1 MGRDATHEKR
11 ALEQFKEAI
20 RDIWRDQFTDP
31 YLLRWLI
38 ARDFDV
44 TKAQDLLRKN
54 LRWRAEN
61 DVDTLVDRYEC
72 HPVLKK
78 YFPGGIFNHDR
89 EGCPMYIVPIG
100 HGDFKGMLQ
109 CVPKEDIVRHV
120 IYTMELMQR
129 DMDSQTRK
137 LGRTV
142 NSSLFLIDYEGFS
155 LKQVTSWQVLDL
167 SRSLTGLYENYYP
180 EMLKVGILINTPSF
194 FPMFWRFIRPFMTER
209 TVNKLHMFTH
219 DGWQQVP
226 AETRGPEPTAGP
238 LGRHDCGSRRRGT
251 LYARGEIF
259 NLSTRRCRL
268 VPGGELPVA
277 VSRGGGGLATDP
289 EAVNCFLEHGRS
301 VEVPV
306 HVETAGAKLV
316 WRFQARD
323 ILFAL
328 WKTSGDKRV
337 QVLAPR
343 RIACDRNPECGQ
355 MQCEEPGT
363 YTFLFDNS
371 FSWFTGKQLSY
382 MIRVHHELSGSV
394 EEHYQGLRN
403 LRQE

>member
-1 MGRDATHEKR
+1 MIPALVTMGRDATHEKR

-129 DMDSQTRK
+129 DMDNQTRK

-180 EMLKVGILINTPSF
+180 EMLKLGILINTPSF

-219 DGWQQVP
+219 DGWQQVLLKHVDPSQLP
-226 AETRGPEPTAGP
+226 AHWG
-238 LGRHDCGSRRRGT
+238 GT
-251 LYARGEIF
+251 IVDPVGGARCTHVIG
-259 NLSTRRCRL
+259 
-268 VPGGELPVA
+268 PGGELPVA

-323 ILFAL
+323 VLFAL

-394 EEHYQGLRN
+394 EDTTRG
-403 LRQE
+403 

>member
-1 MGRDATHEKR
+1 
-11 ALEQFKEAI
+11 
-20 RDIWRDQFTDP
+20 
-31 YLLRWLI
+31 
-38 ARDFDV
+38 
-44 TKAQDLLRKN
+44 
-54 LRWRAEN
+54 
-61 DVDTLVDRYEC
+61 
-72 HPVLKK
+72 
-78 YFPGGIFNHDR
+78 
-89 EGCPMYIVPIG
+89 
-100 HGDFKGMLQ
+100 MLQ

-129 DMDSQTRK
+129 DMDNQTRK

-167 SRSLTGLYENYYP
+167 SRSLTALYENYYP
-180 EMLKVGILINTPSF
+180 EMLKLGILINTPSF

-219 DGWQQVP
+219 DGWQQVLLKHVDPSQLP
-226 AETRGPEPTAGP
+226 AHWG
-238 LGRHDCGSRRRGT
+238 GT
-251 LYARGEIF
+251 IVDPVGGARCTHVIG
-259 NLSTRRCRL
+259 
-268 VPGGELPVA
+268 PGGELPVA

-323 ILFAL
+323 VLFAL

-394 EEHYQGLRN
+394 EDTTRG
-403 LRQE
+403 

>member
-251 LYARGEIF
+251 LYAR
-259 NLSTRRCRL
+259 
-268 VPGGELPVA
+268 
-277 VSRGGGGLATDP
+277 D
-289 EAVNCFLEHGRS
+289 
-301 VEVPV
+301 
-306 HVETAGAKLV
+306 
-316 WRFQARD
+316 
-323 ILFAL
+323 
-328 WKTSGDKRV
+328 
-337 QVLAPR
+337 
-343 RIACDRNPECGQ
+343 
-355 MQCEEPGT
+355 
-363 YTFLFDNS
+363 TFLFDNS